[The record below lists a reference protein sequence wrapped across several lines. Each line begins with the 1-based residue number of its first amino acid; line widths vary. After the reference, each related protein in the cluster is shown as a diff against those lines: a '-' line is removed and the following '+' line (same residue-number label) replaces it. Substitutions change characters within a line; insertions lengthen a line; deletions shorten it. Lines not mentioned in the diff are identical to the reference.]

1 MAKETV
7 KKPKVEV
14 DTIGKAYVGSTFNN
28 IIITLTNK
36 KGDVIVSYSAGQ
48 MGFKGSKKNT
58 PFAAQRT
65 AETVAE
71 KGFNFGIR
79 KVNVIV
85 NGPGLGRES
94 AIRSLN
100 KFISVVSITDC
111 TPLPH
116 NGCRQ
121 PKKRRS

>member
-1 MAKETV
+1 MSKTTV
-7 KKPKVEV
+7 KKKVEV
-14 DTIGKAYVGSTFNN
+14 ETIGNAYVVSTFNN

-36 KGDVIVSYSAGQ
+36 NGDVISSCSAGR

-58 PFAAQRT
+58 PFAAQRA
-65 AETVAE
+65 AEMVAE
-71 KGFNFGIR
+71 KGFNSGLR
-79 KVNVIV
+79 KVYVIV

-100 KFISVVSITDC
+100 KFISVINITDR
-111 TPLPH
+111 TSFPH

-121 PKKRRS
+121 PKRRRS

>member
-1 MAKETV
+1 MKKTTV
-7 KKPKVEV
+7 KKSKVEV
-14 DTIGKAYVGSTFNN
+14 DTIGKAYVSSTFNN

-36 KGDVIVSYSAGQ
+36 KGDVISSCSSGQ

-71 KGFNFGIR
+71 KGFNNGLR
-79 KVNVIV
+79 KVDVIV

-100 KFISVVSITDC
+100 KFISVISITDC
-111 TPLPH
+111 TSFPH
-116 NGCRQ
+116 NGCR
-121 PKKRRS
+121 PPKRRRS

>member
-1 MAKETV
+1 MAKTIV
-7 KKPKVEV
+7 KKTKVEV
-14 DTIGKAYVGSTFNN
+14 DTIGKAYIGSTFNN

-36 KGDVIVSYSAGQ
+36 NGDVISSCSSGQ

-71 KGFNFGIR
+71 TGFKIGIR
-79 KVNVIV
+79 KVDVIV
-85 NGPGLGRES
+85 RGPGLGRES
-94 AIRSLN
+94 AIRSIN
-100 KFISVVSITDC
+100 KYISVISITDC
-111 TPLPH
+111 TPFPH
-116 NGCRQ
+116 NGCRL